1 VVAVTGTGHALV
13 DREFARK
20 GTDRN
25 VVLRVPSFLGIARI
39 VATTEPLASVARDP
53 LGEPFLFRQPSDTA
67 CWRFS
72 RTSES
77 SE

>member
-1 VVAVTGTGHALV
+1 M
-13 DREFARK
+13 
-20 GTDRN
+20 
-25 VVLRVPSFLGIARI
+25 VLRVPSFLGIARI
-39 VATTEPLASVARDP
+39 VATTEPLAIVARVP

>member
-13 DREFARK
+13 DRGFARK
-20 GTDRN
+20 RIDRN
-25 VVLRVPSFLGIARI
+25 MVLRVPSFLCIARI
-39 VATTEPLASVARDP
+39 VATTEPLAIVARVP